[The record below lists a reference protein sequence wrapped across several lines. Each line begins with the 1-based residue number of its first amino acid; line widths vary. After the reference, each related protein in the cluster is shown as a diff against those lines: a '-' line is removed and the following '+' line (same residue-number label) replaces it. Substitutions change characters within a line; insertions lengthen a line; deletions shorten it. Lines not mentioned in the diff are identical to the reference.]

1 MLLQVKSNC
10 AILAPLCNVCA
21 SIGGSPW
28 AVFTTPAPQYH
39 VMLQRCYNVC
49 PFLVNKSIGRG
60 QSVFVAIAW
69 WFRNHKI
76 SGQMA
81 PERRYWLLHQASW
94 ISTQSDSLFP
104 LFNFKKWFLSCKQP
118 FGGPNFFAVETPVVL
133 IVHRA
138 GAAARLRPVR
148 CLERG
153 EEINNQWP
161 ELRQQ
166 QQPHTA
172 ADLSVVSAQSSQHC
186 LLYWYKYL

>member
-1 MLLQVKSNC
+1 MVQKPQDVRSDGSRHGLHFLQ
-10 AILAPLCNVCA
+10 
-21 SIGGSPW
+21 
-28 AVFTTPAPQYH
+28 
-39 VMLQRCYNVC
+39 QRWN
-49 PFLVNKSIGRG
+49 LV
-60 QSVFVAIAW
+60 
-69 WFRNHKI
+69 
-76 SGQMA
+76 
-81 PERRYWLLHQASW
+81 RRYWLLHQASW

-118 FGGPNFFAVETPVVL
+118 FGGPNFFAVEPPVVL

-172 ADLSVVSAQSSQHC
+172 ADLAVVSAQSSTLPSILIQVSVTIMK
-186 LLYWYKYL
+186 LKT

>member
-49 PFLVNKSIGRG
+49 PFLVNKSIGQG

-69 WFRNHKI
+69 WFRNHKM

-81 PERRYWLLHQASW
+81 PGTVFIFFNRDEILWEGTDCCIKHHKYLPSLTLFFLYS
-94 ISTQSDSLFP
+94 IFKSDSCHASNHLVA
-104 LFNFKKWFLSCKQP
+104 QT
-118 FGGPNFFAVETPVVL
+118 FFAVETPVVL

-138 GAAARLRPVR
+138 GAAARLRPAW

-153 EEINNQWP
+153 
-161 ELRQQ
+161 
-166 QQPHTA
+166 H
-172 ADLSVVSAQSSQHC
+172 
-186 LLYWYKYL
+186 